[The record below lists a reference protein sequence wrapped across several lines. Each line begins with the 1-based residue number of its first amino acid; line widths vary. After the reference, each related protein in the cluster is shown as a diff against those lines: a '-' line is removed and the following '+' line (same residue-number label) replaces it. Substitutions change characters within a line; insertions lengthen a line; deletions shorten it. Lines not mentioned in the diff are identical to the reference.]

1 MIDYNFPPRKDL
13 LIAANVFHTEY
24 ITNPKF
30 ADAVRASI
38 LSAIKDVKGSC
49 SDEKLSEAI
58 ADRVFGEG

>member
-1 MIDYNFPPRKDL
+1 MINYKFPKGTRIKS
-13 LIAANVFHTEY
+13 AAEVIRLEY

-58 ADRVFGEG
+58 ADRVFGED